1 MYDFQRIEN
10 FASVA
15 HQIIDVFY
23 TSFSTFE
30 GKSEGALIRSLVEHL
45 LENTPEPDIF
55 IFAALHHDTVIGC
68 AIFSR
73 LNYSDDARNV
83 FILSPMA
90 IHPDHQN
97 KGIGQTLLRESI
109 GALRNH
115 GIDILMTYGD
125 PNYYE
130 KIGFLPVTQQ
140 VALPPFPLSMPIGWI
155 GQSLHGSEFA
165 PLKGSCTC
173 VSALNNPAIW

>member
-10 FASVA
+10 FAPIA
-15 HQIIDVFY
+15 QQIIDVFY

-30 GKSEGALIRSLVEHL
+30 GESEGALISSLVEHL

-73 LNYSDDARNV
+73 LTYSDDARNV

-90 IHPDHQN
+90 VHPDHTN
-97 KGIGQTLLRESI
+97 NGIGQTLLRESI
-109 GALRNH
+109 AMLKDH

-125 PNYYE
+125 PSFYG
-130 KIGFLPVTQQ
+130 KIGFLPVTEQ
-140 VALPPFPLSMPIGWI
+140 VVPPPFPLSMPMGWI
-155 GQSLHGSEFA
+155 GQSLHGAEIA
-165 PLKGSCTC
+165 PLQGSCTC
-173 VSALNNPAIW
+173 VSALKNPAIW